1 MSFQEELVNEIN
13 ELRTN
18 PKAYAK
24 KVEKYIGYFKGKSL
38 HIPGTKAGLRTEEGP
53 EAYKEAVDF
62 LSKADPVDALE
73 PSKGMGRISKDFF
86 DEVQKVDPQD
96 LGNINWEEI
105 IDRYGSINGTINRE
119 VSMGDETPEQIV
131 VSLVVSDGD
140 PSRGHRECL
149 LSTDLKKIGAANGT
163 HKIYRFCTV
172 IFFCTQFKNKVDSND
187 EGYFDVSSPS
197 ETKKEEKEEGQ
208 TLKPK
213 KVVLK
218 QQPKE
223 EPKQP
228 PKVEAKHEAKEEED
242 EGDSE
247 VVSEKRTVKIVE
259 VNGKKKKEIKII
271 KTLKD
276 GSREVNK
283 IYKEYNEGEDDDDD

>member
-1 MSFQEELVNEIN
+1 MSFQEKLVQEIN

-38 HIPGTKAGLRTEEGP
+38 HIPGAKAGLRTEEGP

-62 LSKADPVDALE
+62 LSKAEPVGELT
-73 PSKGMGRISKDFF
+73 PSRGLGRICQDFF
-86 DEVQKVDPQD
+86 DEVQKVDPQE
-96 LGNINWEEI
+96 LNNINMEEI
-105 IDRYGSINGTINRE
+105 ISKYGSYNGSLNRE

-140 PSRGHRECL
+140 ASRGHRECL
-149 LSTDLKKIGAANGT
+149 LSPDLNKVGAANGT
-163 HKIYRFCTV
+163 HKVFRYCTV
-172 IFFCTQFKNKVDSND
+172 IFFCTQFKNSVDSD
-187 EGYFDVSSPS
+187 DDGYYDASAPAQ
-197 ETKKEEKEEGQ
+197 TKKEVKEEGQ
-208 TLKPK
+208 TLKPR

-223 EPKQP
+223 EPKQE
-228 PKVEAKHEAKEEED
+228 PKQEEE

-259 VNGKKKKEIKII
+259 ENGKKKKMIKVV

-276 GSREVNK
+276 GSKEVEK
-283 IYKEYNEGEDDDDD
+283 FYKDYVEGEDEDDD

>member
-1 MSFQEELVNEIN
+1 MSFQEKLVQEIN
-13 ELRTN
+13 DLRTN

-38 HIPGTKAGLRTEEGP
+38 HIPGAKAGLRTEEGP

-62 LSKADPVDALE
+62 LSKAEPVGKLT
-73 PSKGMGRISKDFF
+73 PSRGLGRICQDFF
-86 DEVQKVDPQD
+86 DEVQKVDPQE
-96 LGNINWEEI
+96 LNNINMEEI
-105 IDRYGSINGTINRE
+105 ISKYGSYNGSLNRE

-140 PSRGHRECL
+140 ASRGHRECL
-149 LSTDLKKIGAANGT
+149 LSPDLNKVGAANGT
-163 HKIYRFCTV
+163 HKVFRFCTV
-172 IFFCTQFKNKVDSND
+172 IFFCTQFKNSVDSD
-187 EGYFDVSSPS
+187 DDGYYDASAPAQ
-197 ETKKEEKEEGQ
+197 TKKEVKEEGQ

-223 EPKQP
+223 EPKQ
-228 PKVEAKHEAKEEED
+228 EED
-242 EGDSE
+242 EGDGE

-259 VNGKKKKEIKII
+259 ENGKKKKMIKVV

-276 GSREVNK
+276 GSKEVEK
-283 IYKEYNEGEDDDDD
+283 FYKDYVEGEDEDDD